1 MNLKAKFHC
10 KDTKIDVK
18 PCTVEKVIELN
29 ENDYSH
35 FCQNL
40 LEEYDFIK
48 ENTDCMYQGTDN
60 VRHCLLI
67 LGENHDDGVLV
78 DAQGY
83 GYARYTAYLPD
94 ARIIARQLQ
103 YPSLNA
109 FENEMCSLIDKYTR
123 KAVDGQIDC
132 QYRIDFDEVRNLCR
146 HNGFNEELFM
156 DMLSDRDEINDV
168 EYSDDG
174 CTVTISEPY
183 LRAEDEQG
191 LRMLDPEEIEIMCAK
206 HILWLHDAGG
216 EQADFS
222 NCLIKDWNLS
232 GKNLINAVFDGAKI
246 LNTKLENA
254 EMCFASCN
262 NTRFYNCVLINVV
275 AEEAEFKNAEC
286 IACDFDYSTLTH
298 SDFTG
303 AKFYDCTMKN
313 GSLQNC
319 CLDKTDFGNMEFG
332 NVNTSGCSYDEQEWS
347 AESPGENI
355 SM

>member
-10 KDTKIDVK
+10 KDTEIDVK

-29 ENDYSH
+29 ENDYAN

-40 LEEYDFIK
+40 LKEYDFIK
-48 ENTDCMYQGTDN
+48 ENADCMYQGTDD
-60 VRHCLLI
+60 VRHCLLM
-67 LGENHDDGVLV
+67 LGENHDDGILV

-83 GYARYTAYLPD
+83 GYARYTAHLPN
-94 ARIIARQLQ
+94 ARIIARQMQ

-109 FENEMCSLIDKYTR
+109 FENEMCNLTDKYVQ
-123 KAVDGQIDC
+123 KALHGQLDC
-132 QYRIDFDEVRNLCR
+132 QYRIDFDEVRSLCVPSK
-146 HNGFNEELFM
+146 FNQDLFM
-156 DMLSDRDEINDV
+156 HMLQDRDEINNV

-174 CTVTISEPY
+174 CTVTIAEPY
-183 LRAEDEQG
+183 LRQEDEQS
-191 LRMLDPEEIEIMCAK
+191 LRMLDSEEIEIMCAK
-206 HILWLHDAGG
+206 HVLWLHDAGG
-216 EQADFS
+216 KQADFS
-222 NCLIKDWNLS
+222 NCLIKDMNLS
-232 GKNLINAVFDGAKI
+232 GKNLINAVFDDAKI

-275 AEEAEFKNAEC
+275 AEESEFKNAEC

-298 SDFTG
+298 SDFSG

-313 GSLQNC
+313 GSMQNC

-332 NVNTSGCSYDEQEWS
+332 NVSTSGCSYDEQEWL
-347 AESPGENI
+347 AESLGENI